1 MGLTYCIGSKFVAGH
16 GQESDEVS
24 LNETLIDMHD
34 SCKMAILTLNDILTY
49 DKLEGG
55 DMKVDRVVIPV
66 RRLILNHMK
75 GFEVQVLEIITPS
88 REGLSNNWALDRL
101 DNWELICSTK
111 MNAISL
117 VICLTNS

>member
-1 MGLTYCIGSKFVAGH
+1 MGLTYCIGSELVAGS
-16 GQESDEVS
+16 GQESDKVS
-24 LNETLIDMHD
+24 LNETLIDMQD

-55 DMKVDRVVIPV
+55 DMKVDRVAIPV

-88 REGLSNNWALDRL
+88 RVRLSNYCALDRL
-101 DNWELICSTK
+101 DNWVLICSTK

-117 VICLTNS
+117 LICLTNS